1 VYEKQTVANCGYVV
15 PVRAWLLRNTNPF
28 SYTLLF
34 LLMSINLL
42 EAYGK
47 VTWKY
52 AHSMHQVVN
61 IIHTCALG
69 ETNSHTAPT
78 NKPTHSNKGLRAFE
92 TT

>member
-1 VYEKQTVANCGYVV
+1 M
-15 PVRAWLLRNTNPF
+15 PVSAWLPRNTNPF

-47 VTWKY
+47 VTWKC
-52 AHSMHQVVN
+52 AHSMHKVVN
-61 IIHTCALG
+61 IIHTCSLG
-69 ETNSHTAPT
+69 ETNSHMAPT
-78 NKPTHSNKGLRAFE
+78 NKSTHSNKGLRAFD